1 MSLSSLVL
9 KIKKGKRK
17 GGARS
22 IGYYL
27 SDLSISNY
35 SEFETRSTRIRI
47 YLNELQIL
55 NKLSS
60 PIKFLLTI
68 FIVAL
73 SESY

>member
-9 KIKKGKRK
+9 KIKKGKKK

-22 IGYYL
+22 IGYYPP
-27 SDLSISNY
+27 DLSISNY
-35 SEFETRSTRIRI
+35 SEFETRSTRI